1 MSEVLTFLLPI
12 VKFKIGF
19 LHVMFYMQSIGNV
32 GTLAYV
38 DTLPLQYLRQ
48 RTLATNMD

>member
-12 VKFKIGF
+12 VQFKKVSLYI
-19 LHVMFYMQSIGNV
+19 MFYMQSIGNV